1 MKLSD
6 ILKELERQEEELDEN
21 IPLEKLDNF
30 IEFIKSIDVESLE
43 FSSKDELQKLSKK
56 IESIINKVVFLKN
69 EIMQKADRL
78 SRNKDATTAYIKSQ
92 LNNR

>member
-6 ILKELERQEEELDEN
+6 ILEELERQEEELDEN
-21 IPLEKLDNF
+21 IPLEKLDSF

-43 FSSKDELQKLSKK
+43 FSSKDELENLSKK

-78 SRNKDATTAYIKSQ
+78 SKNKDATTAYMKSQ